1 MISLFGSSLISLA
14 LFLTIASLGF
24 NLWYLKSKDFRFFN
38 VGRNAMISSCILIL
52 LSGFTLVYALFQSDL
67 SLTYVNKYSSIYT
80 PTIYKISGFWAG
92 MEGSL
97 LFWTF
102 ILAIYTLV
110 VLYQNRAKFITLM
123 PWVTIVISMVLTFF
137 LFICLAF
144 ENPFTPVDGPI
155 KMGAGL
161 NPLLQ
166 HWAMLLH
173 PPMLYLGFIGFTI
186 PYAYAVAAM
195 ATQQLDASWIRL
207 TRRWSLFT
215 WLLLSVAIVMGGKW
229 AYMELGW
236 GGYWAW
242 DPVENA
248 SLFPWL
254 TGTAFIHSVIIQE
267 KKNMLVRWNMILIMV
282 TFTLTIFGTYLTRS
296 GIVSSV
302 HAFAATDLSIWFFGF
317 VVFLVVLNIALLVY
331 RHKDLNSQNQLDS
344 FASREAGFVFNNMIF
359 VAMMLVV
366 LWGTLYPVMTEALRG
381 VQIKLGPTWFNQKI
395 IPFGLVLLALT
406 GIAPL
411 LAWRK
416 TSINS
421 IKRNFL
427 LPICLSTFTGIISFC
442 LGITKVYPLITLIL
456 IGFVLATIILEF
468 YRGTRAR
475 MRGTNESVLPAF
487 IAIIEKNKSRYGG
500 YIVHIGMLMMFF
512 GFIGK
517 AYDKEADVSLTPENP
532 KTELNEYSFE
542 LKNYWKETPET
553 NPGNRQNHHAYIAE
567 IQIEKNGE
575 LYTALFPEKRIY
587 TDQDSQP
594 HSEVALKTTLNKD
607 LYLILGSMDLETGMA
622 TLKIR
627 INNLVSWVWLGT
639 LVLIIGT
646 IIALIPS
653 RKLNE

>member
-14 LFLTIASLGF
+14 LFFTLISFGF
-24 NLWYLKSKDFRFFN
+24 NLWYIKSNDIRFYSA
-38 VGRNAMISSCILIL
+38 GRNAIISSCLLIL
-52 LSGFTLVYALFQSDL
+52 TSGFTLIFALYNSDL
-67 SLTYVNKYSSIYT
+67 SLIYVNKYSSIHT
-80 PTIYKISGFWAG
+80 PTIFKISGFWAG

-102 ILAIYTLV
+102 ILAIYMLV
-110 VLYQNRAKFITLM
+110 VLYQNRNRFITLM
-123 PWVTIVISMVLTFF
+123 PWVTIVISMVLIFF

-144 ENPFTPVDGPI
+144 ENPFTPVSGPI
-155 KMGAGL
+155 EMGSGL

-215 WLLLSVAIVMGGKW
+215 WMLLSVAIVMGGKW

-296 GIVSSV
+296 GVVSSV
-302 HAFAATDLSIWFFGF
+302 HAFAATDLGIWFFGF
-317 VVFLVVLNIALLVY
+317 VVFLISLNIGLLIY
-331 RHKDLNSQNQLDS
+331 RHKDLDSQNQLDS
-344 FASREAGFVFNNMIF
+344 FASREAGFVFNNLIF

-381 VQIKLGPTWFNQKI
+381 VQIKLGPTWFNQKL

-416 TSINS
+416 TSVKS
-421 IKRNFL
+421 IRRNFL
-427 LPICLSTFTGIISFC
+427 LPVSFSIFMGIVSF
-442 LGITKVYPLITLIL
+442 LIGVNKIYPLITLTL
-456 IGFVLATIILEF
+456 IAFVLATILLEF

-475 MRGTNESVLPAF
+475 MKSSKEKVFAAF
-487 IAIIEKNKSRYGG
+487 ISIIQKNKTRYGG
-500 YIVHIGMLMMFF
+500 YVVHIGILMMFF
-512 GFIGK
+512 GFVGK
-517 AYDKEADVSLTPENP
+517 AFDKEADVSLSPENP
-532 KTELNEYSFE
+532 ITQLNEYQFK

-553 NPGNRQNHHAYIAE
+553 NPKTRKNHHAYIASIE
-567 IQIEKNGE
+567 ILKNNVF
-575 LYTALFPEKRIY
+575 YTTLNPEKRIY
-587 TDQDSQP
+587 IDQDSQP
-594 HSEVALKTTLNKD
+594 HSEVALNTTLNKD
-607 LYLILGSMDLETGMA
+607 LYLILGSLDLESGLA

-627 INNLVSWVWLGT
+627 INHLVTWVWLGT
-639 LVLIIGT
+639 LVLILGT
-646 IIALIPS
+646 LIALIPQ
-653 RKLNE
+653 KKHDE

>member
-1 MISLFGSSLISLA
+1 MISIFGSSLISLA
-14 LFLTIASLGF
+14 LLLTITSLGL
-24 NLWYLKSKDFRFFN
+24 NLWYLRSKDSRIYFA
-38 VGRNAMISSCILIL
+38 GRNAMISACL
-52 LSGFTLVYALFQSDL
+52 LTFSAGGTLVYALYNSDL
-67 SLTYVNKYSSIYT
+67 SLTYVNKYSSIFT

-97 LFWTF
+97 LFWVF
-102 ILAIYTLV
+102 ILSIYAII
-110 VLYQNRAKFITLM
+110 VLYQNRNKYGSLM
-123 PWVTIVISMVLTFF
+123 PWVTIVIAIVMSFF

-144 ENPFTPVDGPI
+144 ENPFAPVDGPI
-155 KMGAGL
+155 KMGSGL

-186 PYAYAVAAM
+186 PYAYAIAAM

-215 WLLLSVAIVMGGKW
+215 WMLLSIAVVMGGKW

-254 TGTAFIHSVIIQE
+254 TGTAYIHSVIIQE
-267 KKNMLVRWNMILIMV
+267 KKNMLVRWNMILIML

-296 GIVSSV
+296 GIVSSI

-317 VVFLVVLNIALLVY
+317 VMFLVSLNIGLLIY

-381 VQIKLGPTWFNQKI
+381 VQIRLGPTWFNQKL

-421 IKRNFL
+421 IKRNFS
-427 LPICLSTFTGIISFC
+427 LPIILSFITGIITFS
-442 LGITKVYPLITLIL
+442 LGIRKVYPLITIIL
-456 IGFVLATIILEF
+456 IGFVLSTILLEF
-468 YRGTRAR
+468 YRGTKAR
-475 MRGTNESVLPAF
+475 MKSSGENIFNAF
-487 IAIIEKNKSRYGG
+487 ISIMDKNRSRYGG
-500 YIVHIGMLMMFF
+500 YIVHIGILMMFL
-512 GFIGK
+512 GFTGK
-517 AYDKEADVSLTPENP
+517 AFDQEADVSLSPEKN
-532 KTELNEYSFE
+532 KVELAEYTFE
-542 LKNYWKETPET
+542 LKEYWQESPSSHPKK
-553 NPGNRQNHHAYIAE
+553 RQNHNAE
-567 IQIEKNGE
+567 ITSIDIYKNGAF
-575 LYTALFPEKRIY
+575 YTNLKPERRIY
-587 TDQDSQP
+587 IDQNSQP

-607 LYLILGSMDLETGMA
+607 IYIILGSLDLKTGMA

-627 INNLVSWVWLGT
+627 LNNLVSWVWLGT
-639 LVLIIGT
+639 LVLIFGT
-646 IIALIPS
+646 LIPLLPN

>member
-14 LFLTIASLGF
+14 LFLTFVSLGF
-24 NLWYLKSKDFRFFN
+24 NIWYIISKDFRFFN
-38 VGRNAMISSCILIL
+38 SGRNAIISSCILVI
-52 LSGFTLVYALFQSDL
+52 LSGLTLVYALFHSDL
-67 SLTYVNKYSSIYT
+67 SLIYVNKYSSIYT
-80 PTIYKISGFWAG
+80 PTIFKISGFWAG

-102 ILAIYTLV
+102 ILAIYTLI
-110 VLYQNRAKFITLM
+110 VLYQNRIKFITLM
-123 PWVTIVISMVLTFF
+123 PWVTIVISIILIFF

-155 KMGAGL
+155 KMGSGL

-186 PYAYAVAAM
+186 PYAYAIAAM
-195 ATQQLDASWIRL
+195 ATQQLDTSWIRL

-215 WLLLSVAIVMGGKW
+215 WLLLSVAVVMGGKW

-254 TGTAFIHSVIIQE
+254 TGTAFIHSIIIQE

-302 HAFAATDLSIWFFGF
+302 HAFAATDLGIWFFGF
-317 VVFLVVLNIALLVY
+317 VVFLVILNIILLIV

-395 IPFGLVLLALT
+395 IPFGFVLLVLM

-427 LPICLSTFTGIISFC
+427 LPVCLSTFSGIIFYYF
-442 LGITKVYPLITLIL
+442 GITKIYPLITLIL
-456 IGFVLATIILEF
+456 IIFVFITIIFEF

-475 MRGTNESVLPAF
+475 KRGSNESWLLALRM
-487 IAIIEKNKSRYGG
+487 IIEKNKSRYGG
-500 YIVHIGMLMMFF
+500 YIVHIGILMMFF

-542 LKNYWKETPET
+542 LKNYWKETPKT
-553 NPGNRQNHHAYIAE
+553 NPNTRQNHHAYIAE
-567 IQIEKNGE
+567 IKIEKDDKY
-575 LYTALFPEKRIY
+575 YTSLFPEKRIY
-587 TDQDSQP
+587 TDQNSQP
-594 HSEVALKTTLNKD
+594 HSEVALNTTLNKD
-607 LYLILGSMDLETGMA
+607 LYLILGSMDLDTGLA

-627 INNLVSWVWLGT
+627 INHLVSWVWLGT

-653 RKLNE
+653 KKINE

>member
-14 LFLTIASLGF
+14 LFLTVTSLGF
-24 NLWYLKSKDFRFFN
+24 NLWHLKSRNYRFYSA
-38 VGRNAMISSCILIL
+38 GRNSLFSACILIL
-52 LSGFTLVYALFQSDL
+52 ISGFALIYALYTSDF
-67 SLTYVNKYSSIYT
+67 SISYVNKYSSIYT
-80 PTIYKISGFWAG
+80 PTIFKISGFWAG

-102 ILAIYTLV
+102 ILAIYILV
-110 VLYQNRAKFITLM
+110 VLYQNRNQYIRLM
-123 PWVTIVISMVLTFF
+123 PWVSIVFAMVLIFF
-137 LFICLAF
+137 LLICLTF
-144 ENPFTPVDGPI
+144 ENPFTPVEGQI
-155 KMGAGL
+155 KMGSGL

-173 PPMLYLGFIGFTI
+173 PPMLYLGFIGFTV

-215 WLLLSVAIVMGGKW
+215 WMLLSVAIIMGGKW

-302 HAFAATDLSIWFFGF
+302 HAFAATDLGIWFFGF
-317 VVFLVVLNIALLVY
+317 VVFLISLNIGLLIY
-331 RHKDLNSQNQLDS
+331 RHKDLSSQNQLDS
-344 FASREAGFVFNNMIF
+344 FASREAGFVFNNLIF

-381 VQIKLGPTWFNQKI
+381 VQIQLGPTWFNQKI
-395 IPFGLVLLALT
+395 IPFGLVLLVLT

-416 TSINS
+416 TSVKS

-427 LPICLSTFTGIISFC
+427 IPICFSLFAGIILFC
-442 LGITKVYPLITLIL
+442 FGIKKVYPLITLVL
-456 IGFVLATIILEF
+456 IAFVFSTIILEF

-475 MRGTNESVLPAF
+475 MRSSNESAFNAF
-487 IAIIEKNKSRYGG
+487 ISIIKKNQSRYGG
-500 YIVHIGMLMMFF
+500 YIVHIGILMMFF
-512 GFIGK
+512 GFVGK
-517 AYDKEADVSLTPENP
+517 AFDKEADVSLSPENP
-532 KTELNEYSFE
+532 KTQLNEYQFE
-542 LKNYWKETPET
+542 LKEYWKETPEL
-553 NPGNRQNHHAYIAE
+553 NPSTRQNHNAYIAAIE
-567 IQIEKNGE
+567 ILKNGE
-575 LYTALFPEKRIY
+575 YYTTLNPEKRIF
-587 TDQDSQP
+587 TDQNSQP

-607 LYLILGSMDLETGMA
+607 LYLILGSLDLETGLA

-627 INNLVSWVWLGT
+627 INHLVSWVWLGT
-639 LVLIIGT
+639 LVLILGT
-646 IIALIPS
+646 LVALIPQK
-653 RKLNE
+653 KLNE